1 MKVSWYVALFMMVT
15 VVGVTGLETVPTDV
29 SRRTWETVTEDGVTI
44 SYNLYAPR
52 GVTQLTPVVIIGH
65 GVSANKEMMASYAVE
80 LAHQGYVVAALDWR
94 GHGRSTGNLD
104 RNRLHFDIEA
114 VALDIPVREPH
125 ADLDRIAL
133 VGYSMGGFPTY
144 QYAASHPTVEAWVG
158 VGTSADGSIS
168 SVTNP
173 KNVLMVIAKYDEAF
187 SPERAKIPMVNLTGV
202 PLEDIQ
208 FETLYGSMK
217 EGTARKI
224 HVVKWADHLTTA
236 WDGEFITSATS
247 WIAETF
253 GDPRTNVIYYERVA
267 FLFTGLAGLVG
278 LIFTLSSVL
287 ADTLNLKSQGH
298 ALVKTFEGLSL
309 GKFVAK
315 YYAVTL
321 LLFPSMIVLSPLL
334 LTPLPFAAFPTVLTG
349 GLGLNLLIFSWL
361 QTRKEGTSL
370 KRMLTDDMTK
380 NLRMWVFSVVITF
393 VFLIMYYSVVG
404 LHFLGTIPSSPRLMY
419 TVLYVGVLFC
429 SFLSYS
435 FFIQKVSVPLL
446 DSKLK
451 IRNSPM
457 KSVVE
462 SFFNFSLIFSW
473 FAVVV
478 LVPCTII
485 GNYFLAIIL
494 ILMVPMFL
502 FMSFFCVYM
511 ERITGSVVP
520 SAVLHAVWLGLMTTT
535 LSPYVFGFG
544 LM

>member
-1 MKVSWYVALFMMVT
+1 MKVTWYVAIFVMVT

-29 SRRTWETVTEDGVTI
+29 SNRTCETVTEDGVTI

-94 GHGRSTGNLD
+94 GHGRSTGALNRD
-104 RNRLHFDIEA
+104 RLHFDIEA
-114 VALDIPVREPH
+114 VALDIPVREPY
-125 ADLDRIAL
+125 ADLGRIAL

-144 QYAASHPTVEAWVG
+144 QYAASHPNVEAWVG

-202 PLEDIQ
+202 PLKDIQ

-253 GDPRTNVIYYERVA
+253 GDPRTNVVFYERVA

-287 ADTLNLKSQGH
+287 ADTLNVRFQGH
-298 ALVKTFEGLSL
+298 TVSAAFEGLSL
-309 GKFVAK
+309 GRFIAR

-321 LLFPSMIVLSPLL
+321 LLFPSMIVFSPLL
-334 LTPLPFAAFPTVLTG
+334 LTPLPFAAFPTILTG
-349 GLGLNLLIFSWL
+349 GLGLNLFIFCWL
-361 QTRKEGTSL
+361 QTRKEGISI
-370 KRMLTDDMTK
+370 KRMLRDDVTK
-380 NLRMWVFSVVITF
+380 NLRMWVFSGVITF
-393 VFLIMYYSVVG
+393 VFMIMYYFVVG
-404 LHFLGTIPSSPRLMY
+404 LHFLGTVPSSPKLMY
-419 TVLYVGVLFC
+419 TVLYVVVLFC
-429 SFLSYS
+429 SFLFYS
-435 FFIQKVSVPLL
+435 FFIQKVSVTFL
-446 DSKLK
+446 DSKLR
-451 IRNSPM
+451 IRNSRI
-457 KSVVE
+457 KVVVE
-462 SFFNFSLIFSW
+462 SLFNFGLIYSW
-473 FAVVV
+473 FAIVV
-478 LVPCTII
+478 LVPCTVI
-485 GNYFLAIIL
+485 GNYFLAIVL

-502 FMSFFCVYM
+502 FMSFFSVYM
-511 ERITGSVVP
+511 GRITGSVVP
-520 SAVLHAVWLGLMTTT
+520 NAVLHAVWLGLMTTT